1 MLRTAVSRSA
11 RVAATLLLAWSSL
24 ACFAQALDAT
34 YPAKPIRFV
43 IPGAAGSAP
52 DIRARAIAP
61 PLAQALGQPVM
72 VENRPG
78 ALGVIAAREVAR
90 TAPDGYTIIMN
101 GSLLLMNDILSPDPS
116 FAGMRA
122 FAPVTS
128 VAAGPVIVAVS
139 ATLPVRTLR
148 DLVERAHATPGK
160 VSYASAGPGSMQ
172 QLVAAALEN
181 AAGISMLEVPYK
193 SQAME
198 IPDLIS
204 GEIATSFAY
213 YPVLAPHLKSG
224 RVRAL
229 AVASQQR
236 LAALPDLPTFAEA
249 GYPGVEGKGW
259 MGVMVPLGTPQTVI
273 RRLHAEL
280 ARILKSPEIVEQ
292 WVASGAE
299 PGGNTPEEFGAYIQ
313 EEFDR
318 WGRIVRQRGIKAN

>member
-1 MLRTAVSRSA
+1 MARFRIWVTAAPLVLG
-11 RVAATLLLAWSSL
+11 V
-24 ACFAQALDAT
+24 AQAAESP
-34 YPAKPIRFV
+34 YPTKPIRFV

-61 PLAQALGQPVM
+61 KLAQALGQPVT

-90 TAPDGYTIIMN
+90 TDPDGHTLIMN
-101 GSLLLMNDILSPDPS
+101 GSLLLMNDILAPDPN

-128 VAAGPVIVAVS
+128 VSAGPVIIAVS
-139 ATLPVRTLR
+139 ATLPVRTLG
-148 DLVERAHATPGK
+148 DLIGMARAAPGK
-160 VSYASAGPGSMQ
+160 VSYATAGPGSMQ
-172 QLVAAALEN
+172 QLVAAALEK

-193 SQAME
+193 SQALE
-198 IPDLIS
+198 LPDLIS
-204 GEIATSFAY
+204 GQIAVSFAY

-259 MGVMVPLGTPQTVI
+259 MGVMVPLGTPEPVI
-273 RRLHAEL
+273 RRLHGEF

-292 WVASGAE
+292 WIASGAE
-299 PGGNTPEEFGAYIQ
+299 PGGNTPEEFGAYIS
-313 EEFDR
+313 EEYDR
-318 WGRIVRQRGIKAN
+318 WGRIIRERGIKVN

>member
-1 MLRTAVSRSA
+1 MARFRIWVTAA
-11 RVAATLLLAWSSL
+11 LLVLGV
-24 ACFAQALDAT
+24 AQAAESP
-34 YPAKPIRFV
+34 YPTKPIRFV

-61 PLAQALGQPVM
+61 KLAQALGQPVT

-78 ALGVIAAREVAR
+78 ALGVIAAREIAR
-90 TAPDGYTIIMN
+90 TDPDGHTLIMN
-101 GSLLLMNDILSPDPS
+101 GSLLLMNDILAPDPN

-128 VAAGPVIVAVS
+128 VSAGPVIIAVS
-139 ATLPVRTLR
+139 ATLPVRTLG
-148 DLVERAHATPGK
+148 DLIGMARAAPGK
-160 VSYASAGPGSMQ
+160 VSYATAGPGSMQ
-172 QLVAAALEN
+172 QLVAAALEK

-193 SQAME
+193 SQALE
-198 IPDLIS
+198 LPDLIS
-204 GEIATSFAY
+204 GQIAVSFAY

-236 LAALPDLPTFAEA
+236 LAALPGLPTFAEA

-259 MGVMVPLGTPQTVI
+259 MGVMVPLGTPEPVI
-273 RRLHAEL
+273 RRLHGEF

-292 WVASGAE
+292 WIASGAE
-299 PGGNTPEEFGAYIQ
+299 PGGNTPEEFGAYIS
-313 EEFDR
+313 EEYDR
-318 WGRIVRQRGIKAN
+318 WGRIIRERGIKVN

>member
-1 MLRTAVSRSA
+1 VLGV
-11 RVAATLLLAWSSL
+11 
-24 ACFAQALDAT
+24 AQAAESP
-34 YPAKPIRFV
+34 YPTKPIRFV

-61 PLAQALGQPVM
+61 KLAQALGQPVT

-90 TAPDGYTIIMN
+90 TDPDGHTLIMN
-101 GSLLLMNDILSPDPS
+101 GSLLLMNDILAPDPN

-128 VAAGPVIVAVS
+128 VSAGPVIIAVS
-139 ATLPVRTLR
+139 ATLPVRTLG
-148 DLVERAHATPGK
+148 DLIGMARAAPGK
-160 VSYASAGPGSMQ
+160 VSYATAGPGSMQ
-172 QLVAAALEN
+172 QLVAAALEK

-193 SQAME
+193 SQALE
-198 IPDLIS
+198 LPDLIS
-204 GEIATSFAY
+204 GQIAVSFAY

-259 MGVMVPLGTPQTVI
+259 MGVMVPLGTPEPVI
-273 RRLHAEL
+273 RRLHGEF

-292 WVASGAE
+292 WIASGAE
-299 PGGNTPEEFGAYIQ
+299 PGGNTPEEFGAYIS
-313 EEFDR
+313 EEYDR
-318 WGRIVRQRGIKAN
+318 WGRIIRERGIRVN